1 MMSTEFSMN
10 NDSHAMTVGQTLRHA
25 RESLGLTIRD
35 MAEITRI
42 QNVWLECIEHDRYD
56 EMPAEVFIRGFLR
69 NYTRELRLDE
79 DVIFDQYLAQTGQLR
94 AIAPADV
101 SESAT
106 VQRFAHA
113 HLANR
118 SSSARYL
125 YFAAAA
131 AMIALLAGAILAVST
146 GAEQDTAASNFR
158 VNDTTDAWQ
167 PALDNASDWRRQ

>member
-42 QNVWLECIEHDRYD
+42 QKVWLECIEHDRYD

-79 DVIFDQYLAQTGQLR
+79 DMIFDQYLAQTGQLR

-118 SSSARYL
+118 SSSAQIGR
-125 YFAAAA
+125 ASCRDGVP
-131 AMIALLAGAILAVST
+131 LLVS
-146 GAEQDTAASNFR
+146 
-158 VNDTTDAWQ
+158 
-167 PALDNASDWRRQ
+167 